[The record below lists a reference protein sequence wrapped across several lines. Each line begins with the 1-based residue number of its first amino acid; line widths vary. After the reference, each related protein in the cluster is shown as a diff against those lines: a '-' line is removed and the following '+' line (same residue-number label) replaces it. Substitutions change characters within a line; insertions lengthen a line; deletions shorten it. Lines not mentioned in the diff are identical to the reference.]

1 MLLELNI
8 FKFGF
13 YNLVKSTYSEE
24 TDFKASVKDSY
35 KDLIIWSFGS
45 FYDKGGDVV
54 KVGEYNK
61 GKPVV
66 LEFGVYWLTIDL
78 LR

>member
-35 KDLIIWSFGS
+35 KDLII
-45 FYDKGGDVV
+45 
-54 KVGEYNK
+54 
-61 GKPVV
+61 
-66 LEFGVYWLTIDL
+66 
-78 LR
+78 